1 MNSHEQALHHLQ
13 DFIFGHQ
20 RLLVL
25 TGAGV
30 STDSGIPDYR
40 DQQGQWKRNPP
51 VQQGDFMSQLL
62 VRQRYWARALVGFPV
77 MQQARPGQAHRA
89 LAELEQRGQ
98 VFHLITQ
105 NVDRL
110 HQQAGSRKVTD
121 LHGRADTVSCQS
133 CGYRLMRYA
142 FHQQLEQLNPDF
154 VDLQGVAAAPD
165 GDADLERDDFYRFQV
180 ADCPRCAGII
190 KPDVVFFGDLVPRAT
205 RQAADQALEEADALL
220 VVGSSLMVY
229 SGYRFCQR
237 ASQMGKPIAALNLGK
252 TRADPLLSLKVEA
265 AIGTSLQALVDQNP
279 CPQAKPDAQA
289 H

>member
-1 MNSHEQALHHLQ
+1 MNTRERTLNDLK
-13 DFIFGHQ
+13 DFVFDHQ

-40 DQQGQWKRNPP
+40 DQQGQWKHKPP
-51 VQQGDFMSQLL
+51 VQHGDFMSQLL

-77 MQQARPGQAHRA
+77 MQQARPGEAHRA
-89 LAELEQRGQ
+89 LAELEQRGR

-110 HQQAGSRKVTD
+110 HQQAGSTKVTD

-142 FHQQLEQLNPDF
+142 YHQFLEQLNPGF
-154 VDLQGVAAAPD
+154 TGLQGVTAAPD
-165 GDADLERDDFYRFQV
+165 GDADLERDDFHRFQV

-190 KPDVVFFGDLVPRAT
+190 KPDVVFFGDLIPSAT
-205 RQAADQALEEADALL
+205 RQMADQALAVADALL

-229 SGYRFCQR
+229 SGYRFCQQ

-252 TRADPLLSLKVEA
+252 TRADPLLSLKIEA
-265 AIGTSLQALVDQNP
+265 AIGSTLQALIDQNP
-279 CPQAKPDAQA
+279 CPQA
-289 H
+289 